1 MLVGAMLPRG
11 TVAFRRLACTM
22 ASCRP
27 APRRHRGHGLLH
39 TATTARSGAAAP
51 VFTQAPGFG
60 DRVALIDQHGCHT
73 YRDLYLRS
81 LHLSQEILRLRGCVD
96 GDLQDERVSFL
107 CSNDVSYVVAQWAS
121 WMSGGIA
128 VPLFPKHPPAQLE
141 YFIEDSRSSVVLA
154 GPEHVQLVG
163 PVAERLGVPLL
174 SLPPTVY
181 QGAAGEPAAVA
192 PVQERK
198 WQDRG
203 AMIIYTSGTTG
214 RPKGVLSTHRNLTA
228 MVTGLVHAWAWT
240 RDDVILH
247 VLPLHHMHG
256 VVNKL
261 LCPLWVGATCMM
273 LPEFSAQQV
282 WEKFLS
288 LETPRVNV
296 FMAVPTIYS
305 KLLDYYDQHF
315 TQPHVRDFV
324 RAICEEKIRLMVSGS
339 AALPVPLLERW
350 KRATSHTLLER
361 YGMTE
366 VGMAL
371 SSPLA
376 GPRLPGSVGTPLPK
390 VEVRIVSESP
400 QRNGCPYT
408 VHAEG
413 DAQGTKSLADR
424 RAQHSQG
431 NKVLSR
437 WPVYWRSGLV
447 HLQQWLHFPWL
458 TPCTPSLCG
467 GFLMGTLT
475 RLHAAIPQVT
485 PGLEEKEGELLVRG
499 PSVFREYWDKP
510 EETKCAFTPDGWFR
524 TVMKLP
530 RLGSNL
536 KSSCLSLREC
546 QDNGHASPCWALN
559 LILHSFLPGTLPTG
573 MLSRGHRRV
582 QRRQLLDP
590 RPHVCG
596 HHQDRRVQSQRA
608 GGRAAPAGPPQH
620 RRCSRDWHS

>member
-228 MVTGLVHAWAWT
+228 MV
-240 RDDVILH
+240 
-247 VLPLHHMHG
+247 
-256 VVNKL
+256 
-261 LCPLWVGATCMM
+261 
-273 LPEFSAQQV
+273 
-282 WEKFLS
+282 
-288 LETPRVNV
+288 
-296 FMAVPTIYS
+296 
-305 KLLDYYDQHF
+305 
-315 TQPHVRDFV
+315 
-324 RAICEEKIRLMVSGS
+324 S
-339 AALPVPLLERW
+339 AA
-350 KRATSHTLLER
+350 
-361 YGMTE
+361 
-366 VGMAL
+366 
-371 SSPLA
+371 
-376 GPRLPGSVGTPLPK
+376 
-390 VEVRIVSESP
+390 
-400 QRNGCPYT
+400 
-408 VHAEG
+408 
-413 DAQGTKSLADR
+413 
-424 RAQHSQG
+424 
-431 NKVLSR
+431 
-437 WPVYWRSGLV
+437 WP
-447 HLQQWLHFPWL
+447 
-458 TPCTPSLCG
+458 
-467 GFLMGTLT
+467 
-475 RLHAAIPQVT
+475 
-485 PGLEEKEGELLVRG
+485 
-499 PSVFREYWDKP
+499 
-510 EETKCAFTPDGWFR
+510 
-524 TVMKLP
+524 LP
-530 RLGSNL
+530 RLSPSIRGSGA
-536 KSSCLSLREC
+536 SPHGQCLSFPFL
-546 QDNGHASPCWALN
+546 
-559 LILHSFLPGTLPTG
+559 SFLQGPG
-573 MLSRGHRRV
+573 
-582 QRRQLLDP
+582 
-590 RPHVCG
+590 
-596 HHQDRRVQSQRA
+596 
-608 GGRAAPAGPPQH
+608 
-620 RRCSRDWHS
+620 